1 VERDD
6 ASTYDRFRHRL
17 MIPICREAGSVVAFG
32 GRALEAEQQP
42 KYLNSPET
50 PIYHKGRTLYG
61 LHLTK
66 GAIRQGG
73 RAVLVEGYFDFAQ
86 AIQGG
91 MPAVVATC
99 GTALTAA
106 QSQLLRRFAS
116 RAVLSFDPDAAGQ
129 GAAAR
134 SCDLLVTEGFDVR
147 VALLPEGSDPDT
159 FIRTQGAPAYAMLV
173 DGARSWLDYLVERA
187 AARHPLET
195 PEGRQTF
202 LQEMLEV
209 AARIPDAAGRDQFA
223 DRVAHRARVTE
234 EVVRGEIRRAAVARR
249 TSVPAA
255 ASVAR
260 QAVLKPAERDLLA
273 GLMLDPGETLRAL
286 TETED
291 ADFDGL
297 QSAPLLRRARAVAA
311 TEGAVPPDLLGR
323 LDDEDGRLL
332 ASLAAR
338 TSAPA
343 PATDCVRALRAI
355 RLRREGV
362 ELQQQIDRLQE
373 LGAEA
378 HAEEIAH
385 LWQRKID
392 VSARLEALS

>member
-1 VERDD
+1 VERED
-6 ASTYDRFRHRL
+6 ASTYDRFRNRL

-50 PIYHKGRTLYG
+50 PVYHKGRTLYG

-73 RAVLVEGYFDFAQ
+73 QAVLVEGYFDFAQ
-86 AIQGG
+86 ALQGDIQ
-91 MPAVVATC
+91 AVVATC

-106 QSQLLRRFAS
+106 QSQLLRRFSS

-134 SCDLLVTEGFDVR
+134 SCDLLVAEGFDVR

-159 FIRTQGAPAYAMLV
+159 FIRTRGASAYAMLV
-173 DGARSWLDYLVERA
+173 DGARSWLDYLVDRA
-187 AARHPLET
+187 AGRHPLET
-195 PEGRQTF
+195 LEGRRTF
-202 LQEMLEV
+202 LLEMLEV

-234 EVVRGEIRRAAVARR
+234 EVVRAEIRKAAVARR
-249 TSVPAA
+249 TTLPAA

-260 QAVLKPAERDLLA
+260 ASALKPAERDLLA
-273 GLMLDPGETLRAL
+273 SLMLEPDEALRAL
-286 TETED
+286 TDMDE

-297 QSAPLLRRARAVAA
+297 QSAPLLRRLRAVAGSDGTA
-311 TEGAVPPDLLGR
+311 PQDLLGR
-323 LDDEDGRLL
+323 LNDDEGQLL
-332 ASLAAR
+332 AGLAAR
-338 TSAPA
+338 AVPPA
-343 PATDCVRALRAI
+343 PAADCVRALRVI
-355 RLRREGV
+355 RLKREGA

-378 HAEEIAH
+378 HAEEIAR
-385 LWQRKID
+385 LWRRKVD
-392 VSARLEALS
+392 LSARLEGLS